1 MICTSFLCEVD
12 ELLSAAPVGKS
23 LIGLAFAAVFCLRI
37 STFAASSDLLFMIS
51 INDLDFHFG
60 SRTLY
65 ENANL
70 HIKPKDKIGLIG
82 LNGTGK
88 STLLRVLVGEYKPD
102 AGSIQ
107 MSRDCTIGFLN
118 QDLLSYD
125 THESILTVAMQAFEA
140 ALNLQKKIDQVL
152 VEFENNY
159 HDELVDRLAKL
170 QEQFEALDG
179 YMIQAKAEEILEG
192 LGFSTE
198 ELHKPL
204 KTFSGG
210 WRMRVMLA
218 KILLQKPSLLLLDEP
233 TNHLDLPS
241 IKWLETYLENY
252 DGAVI
257 IVSHDRAF
265 LDKTTNMTVE
275 VAQQKLNVY
284 AGNYSFYLEEKTLR
298 NEIQKGAYE
307 NQQQK
312 IRQEERFIERFKAK
326 ASKAKQAQSRVK
338 ALEKL
343 DRIEDVAPEAAK
355 VNFRFNFKTQPGR
368 HILRLEHMSKR
379 YGEKLIFRDTNV
391 NIERGDKIALIG
403 ANGKGKS
410 TLMRIIAGTEPV
422 EGKHQIGHNV
432 IMAFYAQHQLESLN
446 VENEILQELVE
457 AGSQRIEM
465 ELRSVLGS
473 FLFTGD
479 EVFKK
484 IKVLSGGEKSRVA
497 LAKTL
502 ISEANFLL
510 LDEPTNHLDMQSVN
524 ILIQALEQYEGT
536 FVVISHDRYF
546 VEYVANKIWYIE
558 DYQLKEYPGSYH
570 EYEYWQEQREKTARK
585 QGIRNEKPAPKEEP
599 KPKPNSVTPEQ
610 LALQDD
616 LKRINKQL
624 KESEQMIQQLE
635 VELAGYEKQLA
646 DPKVYGNISTLQ
658 DTTLK
663 FEQVKKELDRK
674 NDRWEEIMEEA
685 ERIEHM
691 LKAFL

>member
-1 MICTSFLCEVD
+1 
-12 ELLSAAPVGKS
+12 
-23 LIGLAFAAVFCLRI
+23 
-37 STFAASSDLLFMIS
+37 MIS
-51 INDLDFHFG
+51 INNLDFHFG

-65 ENANL
+65 QDANL

-102 AGSIQ
+102 AGTIQ
-107 MSRDCTIGFLN
+107 MSKDTTLGFLN

-125 THESILTVAMQAFEA
+125 THESILTVAMQAFEE
-140 ALNLQKKIDQVL
+140 ALALQKQIDEVL
-152 VEFENNY
+152 LEFETDY
-159 HDELVDRLAKL
+159 RDELVDKLARL

-179 YMIQAKAEEILEG
+179 YNIQSKAEEILEG
-192 LGFSTE
+192 LGFTTE
-198 ELHKPL
+198 ELQQPL

-241 IKWLETYLENY
+241 IKWLETYLEGY
-252 DGAVI
+252 EGAVI
-257 IVSHDRAF
+257 IVSHDREF

-284 AGNYSFYLEEKTLR
+284 AGNYSFYLEEKALR
-298 NEIQKGAYE
+298 NEIQKGAFE
-307 NQQQK
+307 NQQAQ
-312 IRQEERFIERFKAK
+312 IRQAERFIERFKAK

-338 ALEKL
+338 ALDRLE
-343 DRIEDVAPEAAK
+343 RIEDVAADAPK
-355 VNFRFNFKTQPGR
+355 VNFKFQFKTEPGR

-379 YGEKLIFRDTNV
+379 YGDKVIFRNTHLNL
-391 NIERGDKIALIG
+391 ERGDKIALIG

-410 TLMRIIAGTEPV
+410 TLMRIVAGTESI
-422 EGKHQIGHNV
+422 EGKRQLGHNV

-446 VENEILQELVE
+446 VENEILQELTE
-457 AGSQRIEM
+457 AGSKRNEM
-465 ELRSVLGS
+465 ELRTILGS

-479 EVFKK
+479 AVFKK

-524 ILIQALEQYEGT
+524 ILIQALDQYEGT

-546 VEYVANKIWYIE
+546 VENVANKIWYIE
-558 DYQLKEYPGSYH
+558 DYQLKEYPGTYH
-570 EYEYWQEQREKTARK
+570 EYEYWQEQREKEARRN
-585 QGIRNEKPAPKEEP
+585 GIKPEKPAPKAVAEE
-599 KPKPNSVTPEQ
+599 KPKNAPTQNSQVQSE
-610 LALQDD
+610 
-616 LKRINKQL
+616 LKKLNQQL
-624 KESEQMIQQLE
+624 KQVEEEVQQLE
-635 VELAGYEKQLA
+635 EKLADLENKLA
-646 DPKVYGNISTLQ
+646 DPKIYGDPGALQ
-658 DTTLK
+658 QATGQ
-663 FEQVKKELDRK
+663 FEDVKIKLDQK
-674 NDRWEEIMEEA
+674 NAQWESLMES
-685 ERIEHM
+685 IES
-691 LKAFL
+691 LEVKAKTN

>member
-1 MICTSFLCEVD
+1 
-12 ELLSAAPVGKS
+12 
-23 LIGLAFAAVFCLRI
+23 
-37 STFAASSDLLFMIS
+37 MIS
-51 INDLDFHFG
+51 INNLSFHFG

-65 ENANL
+65 EDANL

-102 AGSIQ
+102 SGSIQ
-107 MSRDCTIGFLN
+107 MSRETSLGFLN

-125 THESILTVAMQAFEA
+125 THESILSVAMQAFAEA
-140 ALNLQKKIDQVL
+140 LELQKKTEEVL
-152 VEFENNY
+152 VEFETDY
-159 HDELVDRLAKL
+159 RDELVDKLAKL

-179 YMIQAKAEEILEG
+179 YNIQSKAEEILEG
-192 LGFSTE
+192 LGFTTE
-198 ELHKPL
+198 ELQKPL

-252 DGAVI
+252 EGAVV
-257 IVSHDRAF
+257 IVSHDREF

-284 AGNYSFYLEEKTLR
+284 AGNYSFYLEEKELR

-307 NQQQK
+307 NQQAH
-312 IRQEERFIERFKAK
+312 IRQTERFIERFKAK
-326 ASKAKQAQSRVK
+326 ATKAKQAQSRMK
-338 ALEKL
+338 ALERM
-343 DRIEDVAPEAAK
+343 DRIEDVASDAPK
-355 VNFRFNFKTQPGR
+355 VNFKFQFSIQPGR
-368 HILRLEHMSKR
+368 HILRLEHVSKR
-379 YGEKLIFRDTNV
+379 YGDKLIFRDTNV

-410 TLMRIIAGTEPV
+410 TLMRIIAGTEAV
-422 EGKHQIGHNV
+422 DGKRQLGHNV
-432 IMAFYAQHQLESLN
+432 VMAFYAQHQLESLN
-446 VENEILQELVE
+446 VENEILQELTE
-457 AGSQRIEM
+457 AGSKRNEM
-465 ELRSVLGS
+465 ELRTILGS

-479 EVFKK
+479 AVFKK

-546 VEYVANKIWYIE
+546 IENVANKIWYID
-558 DYQLKEYPGSYH
+558 DYQLKEYPGTYH
-570 EYEYWQEQREKTARK
+570 EYEYFMEQREKDARK
-585 QGIRNEKPAPKEEP
+585 NGVKIEKPTPKTITEE
-599 KPKPNSVTPEQ
+599 KPKTNQPANGN
-610 LALQDD
+610 LQND
-616 LKRINKQL
+616 LKRLNTQL
-624 KESEQMIQQLE
+624 KQVEQEVQSLE
-635 VELAGYEKQLA
+635 EELAAYEKQLA
-646 DPKVYGNISTLQ
+646 DPKIYANVASLK

-663 FEQVKKELDRK
+663 FEAIKKALDDK
-674 NDRWEEIMEEA
+674 NSQWEAVVESIDSLEA
-685 ERIEHM
+685 KI
-691 LKAFL
+691 KSF